1 MVKRLISLL
10 LVLLVP
16 MQAMAAL
23 SMDLQMHQM
32 PSSALE
38 SAHTKV
44 SVNHACHQEVSAT
57 GTQEPDGV
65 AVDQQRNCNAC
76 PLCMAFGLTGDA
88 ILLITADHL
97 TQSVTHITH
106 ALVSADPTRLIKPPI
121 L

>member
-16 MQAMAAL
+16 MQAMASL
-23 SMDLQMHQM
+23 SMDLQMQQA
-32 PSSALE
+32 PSIAPE
-38 SAHTKV
+38 SVHANA
-44 SVNHACHQEVSAT
+44 SINHACHQEVSAN
-57 GTQEPDGV
+57 GTQESD
-65 AVDQQRNCNAC
+65 AVVVDTQRNCNAC

-97 TQSVTHITH
+97 TQSVTHVTQT
-106 ALVSADPTRLIKPPI
+106 LVSADLSGFIKPPI

>member
-1 MVKRLISLL
+1 MVKRLISLV

-32 PSSALE
+32 PSIAPE
-38 SAHTKV
+38 SPHTIA

-57 GTQEPDGV
+57 GTQEPDGA
-65 AVDQQRNCNAC
+65 AVDNQRNCNAC

-106 ALVSADPTRLIKPPI
+106 VFVSADPTRLIKPPI

>member
-16 MQAMAAL
+16 MQAMATL
-23 SMDLQMHQM
+23 SMDLQMQQM
-32 PSSALE
+32 PSIAPE
-38 SAHTKV
+38 SPHTIA

-57 GTQEPDGV
+57 GTQESGA
-65 AVDQQRNCNAC
+65 AVDSQRNCNAC

-106 ALVSADPTRLIKPPI
+106 VLVSADPTRLIKPPI

>member
-1 MVKRLISLL
+1 MVKKLISLL

-23 SMDLQMHQM
+23 SMDLQMQQA
-32 PSSALE
+32 PAIALE
-38 SAHTKV
+38 SAHANATV
-44 SVNHACHQEVSAT
+44 THACHQEVSAT
-57 GTQEPDGV
+57 GTLESDG
-65 AVDQQRNCNAC
+65 AAADNQRNCNAC

-97 TQSVTHITH
+97 TQSVPHFTQT
-106 ALVSADPTRLIKPPI
+106 LVSVDLSGSIKPPI

>member
-32 PSSALE
+32 PSIAPE
-38 SAHTKV
+38 SPHTIA
-44 SVNHACHQEVSAT
+44 SVNHACHQEVSAA
-57 GTQEPDGV
+57 GTQESE
-65 AVDQQRNCNAC
+65 ATTVDSQRNCNAC
-76 PLCMAFGLTGDA
+76 PLCMAFGITDDSF
-88 ILLITADHL
+88 LLVTADHL

-106 ALVSADPTRLIKPPI
+106 VLVSADPTRLIKPPI

>member
-1 MVKRLISLL
+1 MVKKLISLL

-23 SMDLQMHQM
+23 SMDLQMQQA
-32 PSSALE
+32 PAIALE
-38 SAHTKV
+38 SAHANA

-57 GTQEPDGV
+57 GTLESDGA
-65 AVDQQRNCNAC
+65 AVDNQRNCNAC

-97 TQSVTHITH
+97 TQSVTHFTQT
-106 ALVSADPTRLIKPPI
+106 LVSVDLSGSIKPPI

>member
-1 MVKRLISLL
+1 MVKRLISLV

-38 SAHTKV
+38 SAHTKA

-57 GTQEPDGV
+57 GTQESGAA
-65 AVDQQRNCNAC
+65 AVDHQRNCNAC

-106 ALVSADPTRLIKPPI
+106 VLVSVDPTRLIKPPI

>member
-1 MVKRLISLL
+1 
-10 LVLLVP
+10 

-38 SAHTKV
+38 LAHTKA
-44 SVNHACHQEVSAT
+44 SLNHACHQEVSAT
-57 GTQEPDGV
+57 GTQEPDGA
-65 AVDQQRNCNAC
+65 AVDHQRNCNAC

-88 ILLITADHL
+88 PLLITADHL
-97 TQSVTHITH
+97 TQSVAHITH
-106 ALVSADPTRLIKPPI
+106 ALVSVDPTRLIKPPI

>member
-1 MVKRLISLL
+1 
-10 LVLLVP
+10 
-16 MQAMAAL
+16 
-23 SMDLQMHQM
+23 M

-38 SAHTKV
+38 SAHTKA

-57 GTQEPDGV
+57 GTQESGAA
-65 AVDQQRNCNAC
+65 AVDHQRNCNAC

-97 TQSVTHITH
+97 TQSVTHVTQT
-106 ALVSADPTRLIKPPI
+106 LVSADLSGFIKPPI

>member
-1 MVKRLISLL
+1 MVKKLISLL

-23 SMDLQMHQM
+23 SMDLQMHQT
-32 PSSALE
+32 PAIALE
-38 SAHTKV
+38 SAHANAA
-44 SVNHACHQEVSAT
+44 VNHACHQEVSTA
-57 GTQEPDGV
+57 GTLESDGA
-65 AVDQQRNCNAC
+65 AVDNQRNCNAC

-97 TQSVTHITH
+97 TQSVPHFTQT
-106 ALVSADPTRLIKPPI
+106 LVSVDLSGSIKPPI

>member
-1 MVKRLISLL
+1 
-10 LVLLVP
+10 
-16 MQAMAAL
+16 MQAMASL

-38 SAHTKV
+38 SAHTKA
-44 SVNHACHQEVSAT
+44 SLNHACHQEVSAT
-57 GTQEPDGV
+57 GTQEPDAA

-97 TQSVTHITH
+97 TQSVAHITH
-106 ALVSADPTRLIKPPI
+106 VLVSVDPTRLIKPPI

>member
-1 MVKRLISLL
+1 MVKKLISLL

-23 SMDLQMHQM
+23 SMDLQMQQA
-32 PSSALE
+32 PAIALE
-38 SAHTKV
+38 SAHANA

-57 GTQEPDGV
+57 GTLESDGA
-65 AVDQQRNCNAC
+65 AVDNQRNCNAC

-97 TQSVTHITH
+97 TQSVTHFTQT
-106 ALVSADPTRLIKPPI
+106 LVSVDLTGSIKPPI

>member
-1 MVKRLISLL
+1 MVKSLISLL

-16 MQAMAAL
+16 MQAMASL
-23 SMDLQMHQM
+23 GMDLQMQQM
-32 PSSALE
+32 PSIAPE
-38 SAHTKV
+38 SVHANA
-44 SVNHACHQEVSAT
+44 SVNHACHLEVSAT
-57 GTQEPDGV
+57 GTLESDG
-65 AVDQQRNCNAC
+65 ATFDNQRNCNAC

-106 ALVSADPTRLIKPPI
+106 ALVSADPTGLIKPPI

>member
-16 MQAMAAL
+16 MQAMASL
-23 SMDLQMHQM
+23 SMDLQMQQS
-32 PSSALE
+32 PSIVLE
-38 SAHTKV
+38 SAHADAPV
-44 SVNHACHQEVSAT
+44 SHACHQEVSAAGALESD
-57 GTQEPDGV
+57 GTAIDN
-65 AVDQQRNCNAC
+65 QRNCNAC

-97 TQSVTHITH
+97 TQSVTHFTQT
-106 ALVSADPTRLIKPPI
+106 LVSADLSGFIKPPI

>member
-1 MVKRLISLL
+1 MVKKLISLL

-23 SMDLQMHQM
+23 SMDLQMQQA
-32 PSSALE
+32 PAIALE
-38 SAHTKV
+38 SAHANA

-57 GTQEPDGV
+57 GTLESDGA
-65 AVDQQRNCNAC
+65 AVDNQRNCNAC

-97 TQSVTHITH
+97 TQSVTHFTQT
-106 ALVSADPTRLIKPPI
+106 LVSVDLSGSIRPPI

>member
-16 MQAMAAL
+16 MQAMASL
-23 SMDLQMHQM
+23 SMDLQMQQM
-32 PSSALE
+32 PSVAPASDHAK
-38 SAHTKV
+38 A
-44 SVNHACHQEVSAT
+44 SVNHACHQEVSAI
-57 GTQEPDGV
+57 GTQESD
-65 AVDQQRNCNAC
+65 AVVVDNQRNCNAC

-97 TQSVTHITH
+97 TQSVNQYIQTF
-106 ALVSADPTRLIKPPI
+106 LSAELSGSIKPPI

>member
-38 SAHTKV
+38 SAHTKA

-57 GTQEPDGV
+57 GTLEFDGA
-65 AVDQQRNCNAC
+65 AVDNQRNCNAC

>member
-1 MVKRLISLL
+1 MVKKLISLL
-10 LVLLVP
+10 LILLVP

-23 SMDLQMHQM
+23 SMDLQMQQA
-32 PSSALE
+32 PAIALE
-38 SAHTKV
+38 SAHANA

-57 GTQEPDGV
+57 GTLESDGA
-65 AVDQQRNCNAC
+65 AVDNQRNCNAC

-97 TQSVTHITH
+97 TQSVTHFTQT
-106 ALVSADPTRLIKPPI
+106 LVSVDLSGSIKPPI

>member
-1 MVKRLISLL
+1 MVKRLISLV

-32 PSSALE
+32 PPSALE
-38 SAHTKV
+38 SAHAKATL
-44 SVNHACHQEVSAT
+44 NHACHQEVSTT
-57 GTQEPDGV
+57 GTQESGAA
-65 AVDQQRNCNAC
+65 AVDHQRNCNAC

-97 TQSVTHITH
+97 TQSVTHFTH
-106 ALVSADPTRLIKPPI
+106 VLVSVDPTRLIKPPI

>member
-1 MVKRLISLL
+1 M

-23 SMDLQMHQM
+23 SMDLQMQQA
-32 PSSALE
+32 PAIALE
-38 SAHTKV
+38 SVPAKA
-44 SVNHACHQEVSAT
+44 SLNHACHQEVSAT
-57 GTQEPDGV
+57 GTQESGAA
-65 AVDQQRNCNAC
+65 AVDHQRNCNAW

-106 ALVSADPTRLIKPPI
+106 ILVSVDPTRLIKPPI

>member
-1 MVKRLISLL
+1 MAKRFLSLL
-10 LVLLVP
+10 LILLVP

-23 SMDLQMHQM
+23 SMDLQIQQA

-38 SAHTKV
+38 SVHANA

-57 GTQEPDGV
+57 GTQESEAT
-65 AVDQQRNCNAC
+65 AVDNQRNCNAC

-88 ILLITADHL
+88 TLLVTADHL
-97 TQSVTHITH
+97 TQSVNQYAQTF
-106 ALVSADPTRLIKPPI
+106 LSVDPSGSIKPPI

>member
-1 MVKRLISLL
+1 MVKRLISLV

-38 SAHTKV
+38 LAHTKA
-44 SVNHACHQEVSAT
+44 SLNHACHQEVSAA
-57 GTQEPDGV
+57 GTQEPDA
-65 AVDQQRNCNAC
+65 AVDHQRNCNAC

-106 ALVSADPTRLIKPPI
+106 VFVSADPTRLIKPPI

>member
-1 MVKRLISLL
+1 MVKRFISLL

-16 MQAMAAL
+16 MQAMASL
-23 SMDLQMHQM
+23 SMDLQMQQS

-38 SAHTKV
+38 SVQANA

-57 GTQEPDGV
+57 GTPESEV
-65 AVDQQRNCNAC
+65 ISVDHQSNCNAC
-76 PLCMAFGLTGDA
+76 ALCMAFGITGDA

-97 TQSVTHITH
+97 TQSVNQFAQTF
-106 ALVSADPTRLIKPPI
+106 LSVDLSGSIKPPI

>member
-10 LVLLVP
+10 LALLVP

-23 SMDLQMHQM
+23 SMDLQMQQA
-32 PSSALE
+32 SSIELE
-38 SAHTKV
+38 SVQAKA
-44 SVNHACHQEVSAT
+44 SVNHACHQEVSAA
-57 GTQEPDGV
+57 GAVESDGV
-65 AVDQQRNCNAC
+65 PVDNQRNCNAC

-97 TQSVTHITH
+97 TQSVTHFTQT
-106 ALVSADPTRLIKPPI
+106 LVSADLSGFIKPPI

>member
-23 SMDLQMHQM
+23 SMDLQMQQA
-32 PSSALE
+32 PAIALE
-38 SAHTKV
+38 SVPAKA
-44 SVNHACHQEVSAT
+44 SLNHACHQEVSAT
-57 GTQEPDGV
+57 GTQESEV
-65 AVDQQRNCNAC
+65 TTVDSQRNCNSC
-76 PLCMAFGLTGDA
+76 PLCMAFGITDDTF
-88 ILLITADHL
+88 LLVTADHL

-106 ALVSADPTRLIKPPI
+106 ILVSVDPTRLIKPPI

>member
-1 MVKRLISLL
+1 MVKRLISLV

-32 PSSALE
+32 PSIAPE
-38 SAHTKV
+38 SPHTIA

-57 GTQEPDGV
+57 GTQESGA
-65 AVDQQRNCNAC
+65 AVDSQRNCNAC

-97 TQSVTHITH
+97 TQSVNQYIQTF
-106 ALVSADPTRLIKPPI
+106 LSAELSGSIKPPI

>member
-38 SAHTKV
+38 SAHTKA

-57 GTQEPDGV
+57 GTQESGAA
-65 AVDQQRNCNAC
+65 AVDHQRNCNAC

-88 ILLITADHL
+88 ILLITTDHL

-106 ALVSADPTRLIKPPI
+106 VLVSADPTRLIKPPI